1 MIASYAFYSDYS
13 AGFYDICRSMEGIF
27 SVSSLPPVRSLK
39 IK

>member
-27 SVSSLPPVRSLK
+27 FSKFTATGKV
-39 IK
+39 IEN